1 MTLKEAMV
9 DLGIPEK
16 TKTMKKLLYLAI
28 IILAIVS
35 CKTVK
40 KVEKIRSVVAKK
52 DTAQTVYVEDVPKI
66 DSAAIVK
73 GIMTKVMKKKI
84 DFSTFNAKIKVD
96 YDGVDI
102 DQKVT
107 AYVSIKKDSAIYIKI
122 AVSPLG
128 VMEQI
133 LIDREH
139 VYLMNMKKGKK
150 LTVQPFSYLQE
161 ATNIRLDFSTL
172 QDLLVGNPVFIDSNI
187 VTYKNTS
194 KELLVLMVG
203 NLYKHLLTLSN
214 ADFRVLHSKLDDVD
228 VTQNRTCDITFGN
241 YQNING
247 RDFAMYR
254 EISVSQKDKVDIIL
268 DCKEASFNDPLKY
281 TVDISKNYKQK

>member
-1 MTLKEAMV
+1 MPV
-9 DLGIPEK
+9 DSGIREK
-16 TKTMKKLLYLAI
+16 IKTMKKLFYLVI
-28 IILAIVS
+28 IVLSIVS

-66 DSAAIVK
+66 DSAVIVK
-73 GIMTKVMKKKI
+73 GIMEKVMKKKI
-84 DFSTFNAKIKVD
+84 DFNTFNAKIKVD
-96 YDGVDI
+96 YDGVDV

-107 AYVSIKKDSAIYIKI
+107 AYVSFKKDSVIYIKI
-122 AVSPLG
+122 AVPPLG

-133 LIDREH
+133 LIDKNH

-150 LTVQPFSYLQE
+150 ITVQPFSYLQE
-161 ATNIRLDFSTL
+161 AANIQLNFSTL

-203 NLYKHLLTLSN
+203 NLYKHSLTLSN
-214 ADFRVLHSKLDDVD
+214 TDFRVLHSKLDDAD
-228 VTQNRTCDITFGN
+228 ITENRTCDITFGN

-247 RDFAMYR
+247 NEFSMYR
-254 EISVSQKDKVDIIL
+254 EISVSQKNRVNIKL
-268 DCKEASFNDPLKY
+268 DFKEASFNEPLKY
-281 TVDISKNYKQK
+281 VFDIPKKYKQK